1 MRLDQDI
8 EQRVNAYRGN
18 PQALQ
23 QRYAANQELLD
34 LLALQ
39 RLKSEKDEAAR
50 QVQME
55 MQENPQTIKQQRER
69 QLVEMT
75 KQDLVNQTAGILQNR
90 RSRQQKNLQ
99 RVARQGAAGPRQMQF
114 GLGALA
120 QRQPQRPQQVAMRQ
134 PQRPQQAPMGRMM
147 KAAEGGIVAFA
158 EGLTV
163 NGEIT
168 QAEIDEYRRSLGR
181 QNPRAQRLITDDEIR
196 ARIERERAPKPAMTS
211 TRRGLRPTSATL
223 PDAEIDGAIL
233 AQQNDVELGKEAG
246 RTEVIPLSAT
256 GEQSDNGAQSTS
268 DDIEPK
274 GILARYEDKDAL
286 VAPNIDVSD
295 PYAGADEMLETVG
308 IDTTVD
314 PKEAGIAQRNEAA
327 RYLGRGAKRDR
338 IVDYL
343 QDLKDMDAR
352 QQDPDKLR
360 RERTSAFLRGTAGT
374 GSFGQTM
381 AAGSGAMAAER
392 QSQEKSERERL
403 LKRIGIDAN
412 SMKLDVDI
420 GTQALTDG
428 RTMTKALMDQRTQ
441 AAEVFSA
448 YRGQNFDLAIAQA
461 NNEYNAN
468 KDNVKNFLEAANI
481 QFTQALQ
488 ETMAAAD
495 REVRAMKELR
505 ELVEYKETFIK
516 NHVDNDPAVK
526 EADSIAITNPDR
538 KLPNGKTARE
548 VAREAR
554 ALSEAAAYAKLSKSN
569 LIRLED
575 AFMEVLKSAGASAL
589 PSESAIEKAKQ
600 SITPSKEEQSVL
612 NRNLPR

>member
-39 RLKSEKDEAAR
+39 RLKSEKDDAAR
-50 QVQME
+50 KVQME
-55 MQENPQTIKQQRER
+55 MQENPQTIKQQKER
-69 QLVEMT
+69 QLFEMT
-75 KQDLVNQTAGILQNR
+75 KQDLVNQTAGIMQNKR
-90 RSRQQKNLQ
+90 NRQQKNLQ
-99 RVARQGAAGPRQMQF
+99 RVARQGPAGPRQMQS

-120 QRQPQRPQQVAMRQ
+120 QRQRQ

-147 KAAEGGIVAFA
+147 KAAEGGIVAF
-158 EGLTV
+158 V
-163 NGEIT
+163 NGGNVT
-168 QAEIDEYRRSLGR
+168 QAEINQYRRSGGR
-181 QNPRAQRLITDDEIR
+181 ATATLTDDEIR
-196 ARIERERAPKPAMTS
+196 ARIEDARKGNVAAMTNAEVRALAS
-211 TRRGLRPTSATL
+211 GPNNVKQDSNTIS
-223 PDAEIDGAIL
+223 DAENAEINREIFEREG
-233 AQQNDVELGKEAG
+233 
-246 RTEVIPLSAT
+246 
-256 GEQSDNGAQSTS
+256 QSNNGAQSTS
-268 DDIEPK
+268 NDIMEPK

-286 VAPNIDVSD
+286 VAPDIDVSD
-295 PYAGADEMLETVG
+295 PYAGAAEMLETVG

-314 PKEAGIAQRNEAA
+314 PEKAGITARDEAA

-403 LKRIGIDAN
+403 LKRIGIDAD
-412 SMKLDVDI
+412 SMKQDVDI

-428 RTMTKALMDQRTQ
+428 RTMTKALMDRRTQ
-441 AAEVFSA
+441 LAQVFAA
-448 YRGQNFDLAIAQA
+448 YRGQNFDLAIERGK
-461 NNEYNAN
+461 NEYNAN
-468 KDNVKNFLEAANI
+468 KDNVKNFLQAANI

-495 REVRAMKELR
+495 REIRAMNELR
-505 ELVEYKETFIK
+505 QLVEYKDTFVQD
-516 NHVDNDPAVK
+516 HVLNDPTVIRVRSILDSMMGPESKTAPDKIK
-526 EADSIAITNPDR
+526 EAQVALDEAIALASATAYKQLSDS
-538 KLPNGKTARE
+538 G
-548 VAREAR
+548 
-554 ALSEAAAYAKLSKSN
+554 

-575 AFMEVLKSAGASAL
+575 AFIKVLESAGTSAP
-589 PSESAIEKAKQ
+589 PSKSDVEKAKQ
-600 SITPSKEEQSVL
+600 SITPSTEEQSVL
-612 NRNLPR
+612 DRNLP